1 MSGAA
6 ADGIDDRDIPK
17 QEFLEAAFIGD
28 IEKID
33 SLIREKKVHIDSV
46 DDDHVTA
53 LHIAASMGNNKLV
66 VRLLEN
72 GANINAVNQL
82 GMTAFH
88 YAAREGYLPVIDTL
102 LQRGAATHLK
112 TFLGVTAL
120 TLACAGGHA
129 DVVRRLIRIMNEEKR
144 SETVKRSLAPTSLIV
159 ATFSKSPL
167 ICGYLA
173 DARVDLNET
182 MDCLKGLSALSVA
195 IIFTGLYMVRTLH
208 DKGASVTKRSL
219 YRMYPEE
226 LAETFNKKDV
236 LNYYR
241 EKRMFRSRLT
251 AESDLRAEVKKDV
264 PIDREPGP
272 PPQNGYT
279 LLMYA
284 ITVRSVNSA
293 KHLISD
299 RDFDVNMVDN
309 LHITSLQIASLLRVD
324 DIIPILL
331 QRSAD
336 ATVLNKFGSTAYD
349 LFLMSCDSVEPGQIR
364 AQLHCHRPS
373 DLKLN
378 LSNSSS
384 NLYKAFGKKNL
395 LNKVS
400 SQIGISSAKY
410 DSIEPKQWLEAKV
423 KYQPG
428 KLRNTF
434 KFASV
439 EDILKGA
446 RISKRPETNECENE
460 TEATREYMEECQSF
474 AVMCFT
480 DFYGERDTKTVTPDY
495 YDIAQFYAKRSRYP
509 MKASGAKREVFRD
522 YYNPKPFNIRPRK
535 SSIERTEHRKP
546 RNITMMD
553 SASQNQ
559 IRTTPRMIKKSRD
572 VGTTEY
578 FSAQAGR
585 ARASASSNSVP
596 TVIVARP
603 RHVQVTEDMIW
614 QQFARRQKLDLMRAL
629 KAEEIDRHS
638 FFMLKQNHLQE
649 MGIYSPE
656 NLAVIEEIQQTVFNR
671 TL

>member
-251 AESDLRAEVKKDV
+251 AESDLRTEVKKDV
-264 PIDREPGP
+264 LQIDREPGP

-293 KHLISD
+293 KHLIVD

-309 LHITSLQIASLLRVD
+309 LHITALQIASLLRVD

-336 ATVLNKFGSTAYD
+336 ATVVNKFGSTAYE

-373 DLKLN
+373 DIKLN

-384 NLYKAFGKKNL
+384 NLFKALNL
-395 LNKVS
+395 LNKVP
-400 SQIGISSAKY
+400 SQIKMSSTKN
-410 DSIEPKQWLEAKV
+410 DGIEPKQWLEAKV

-671 TL
+671 TM